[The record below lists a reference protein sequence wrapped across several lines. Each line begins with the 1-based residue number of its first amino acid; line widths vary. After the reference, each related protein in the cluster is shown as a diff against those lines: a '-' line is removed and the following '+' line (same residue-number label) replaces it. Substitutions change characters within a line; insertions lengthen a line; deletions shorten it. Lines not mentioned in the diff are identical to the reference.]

1 MEPKEVILA
10 VANALFFEFDTAAL
24 SELLADDYIQHNPG
38 VPTGA
43 AALLQVAPALKE
55 AGFKTTVHRIITEG
69 ELVVV
74 HSTFENADLFGAPTL
89 VSFDVFRVEDG
100 KAAEHWDNLQVPPE
114 TTASGRSMTD
124 GPNEITDLDKTA
136 ANKAVVQGFI
146 DDVFLGGKLE
156 KAGDYIISEPA
167 AYIQHNPM
175 VADGLDKLGD
185 AFATMQKAGSAFS
198 FSELHMIVAEGNFVF
213 TMTEGAVGG
222 TPSAFFDLWRVDDG
236 LIVEHWDTIS
246 AIPTEMAHG
255 NGKF

>member
-1 MEPKEVILA
+1 MEPKEVIQE
-10 VANALFFEFDTAAL
+10 VADALFFEFDTEAL
-24 SELLADDYIQHNPG
+24 SKLLTDDYIQHNPG
-38 VPTGA
+38 VPTGK
-43 AALLQVAPALKE
+43 AALLEVAPALKE
-55 AGFKTTVHRIITEG
+55 AEFKTTVHRIITEG
-69 ELVVV
+69 DLVVV
-74 HSTFENADLFGAPTL
+74 HSTFDNAELFGAPTL
-89 VSFDVFRVEDG
+89 VSFDVFRAEDG
-100 KAAEHWDNLQVPPE
+100 KAAEHWDNLQAPPE

-124 GPNEITDLDKTA
+124 GPTEITDIEKTS

-156 KAGDYIISEPA
+156 KGGDYVISEPG

-175 VADGLDKLGD
+175 VADGLDELGD
-185 AFATMQKAGSAFS
+185 AFAAMQKAGSAFS

-246 AIPTEMAHG
+246 TIPAEMAHD